1 MNTETLGAIL
11 GWGSSLI
18 LLITVAKQVYKQWQD
33 GTSEGVSKWLFFGQI
48 AASVGF
54 LIYSILIT
62 NWVFIVT
69 NSVMVLNSLVGIGI
83 LFYHRRRENK
93 AGSPQKLAEQN

>member
-1 MNTETLGAIL
+1 MIAEIL
-11 GWGSSLI
+11 GWASSLI
-18 LLITVAKQVYKQWQD
+18 LLLTVGKQVYKQWKE

-48 AASVGF
+48 AASIGF

-69 NSVMVLNSLVGIGI
+69 NSLMVINSLVGIGI
-83 LFYHRRRENK
+83 LLHHRRR
-93 AGSPQKLAEQN
+93 GQQQSLQQQLLQQN

>member
-1 MNTETLGAIL
+1 MAEAL
-11 GWGSSLI
+11 GWISSLI
-18 LLITVAKQVYKQWQD
+18 LILTIGKQVYKQWKD

-48 AASVGF
+48 AASIGF

-93 AGSPQKLAEQN
+93 SGSQQKFAEQN